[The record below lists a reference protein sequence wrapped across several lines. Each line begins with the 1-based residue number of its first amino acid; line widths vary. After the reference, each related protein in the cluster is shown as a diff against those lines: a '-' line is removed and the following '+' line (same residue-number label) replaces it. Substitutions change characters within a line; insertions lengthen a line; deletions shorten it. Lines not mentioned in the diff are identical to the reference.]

1 MQMTGNGVERDTLKV
16 FQAAVPQG
24 YLRNRRGFEA
34 ERRMRFE
41 PKDSRPDRVENEQRS
56 GLRIDGHAH
65 RIEKTEVSSVHP
77 PERLGT
83 GDAIV
88 TRDRE
93 NDSLNMGTYR
103 VMVHDRDHIFVYIS
117 PSKDGRIHR
126 DKWFAK
132 NEPMPVVAI
141 FGADPLLH
149 MVASWGLPHGQF
161 EMEFAG
167 GIKGEPIRVIK
178 GPVTGLPIPADAE
191 IVVEGFVMPDER
203 KPEGPFGEWTG
214 YYGSGAREEPVVQV
228 KALYHRNDPVILGSP
243 PVKPPSGKVY
253 MQSILRSAA
262 IYEQLDGAV
271 IPGVKGVWFH
281 EVGGGHML
289 NVISIQQLY
298 PGHAKQAA
306 SILCQSRAGAY
317 MGRYVIVVDEDI
329 NPRDLEDVMWAV
341 CTRSDPAQD
350 IDIIHRCLS
359 GPLDPLISPE
369 KKERRDF
376 VTSRAIIDA
385 TRPFEWR
392 SEFPRVS
399 ESSPE
404 LKEKVLAAHRGGIKI
419 VILPKDN
426 EKDLKDI
433 PSSVL
438 KDVKMILVD
447 TMDEV
452 LDIVLEEPV
461 RKKDREE
468 FMKSQRP
475 PQIKEGDRPGV
486 H

>member
-1 MQMTGNGVERDTLKV
+1 MHYRDLRTWLRQVEEMGELKTIKGANWDLEIGVLAEHVMRANQQPAVIFDQIVDYPAGYRILVNESGSRKRAALTLGLSTDLDEPGLINAWREKRRSLRP
-16 FQAAVPQG
+16 VPPQYVEDG
-24 YLRNRRGFEA
+24 PILENVL
-34 ERRMRFE
+34 
-41 PKDSRPDRVENEQRS
+41 KDGD
-56 GLRIDGHAH
+56 IDMWKFPTPRWHEHDGG
-65 RIEKTEVSSVHP
+65 RY
-77 PERLGT
+77 LGT
-83 GDAIV
+83 GDAII

-93 NDSLNMGTYR
+93 NGSLNMGTYR
-103 VMVHDRDHIFVYIS
+103 VMVHDRGHIFIYIS
-117 PSKDGRIHR
+117 PSKDGLIHR

-141 FGADPLLH
+141 FGSDPLLH

-262 IYEQLDGAV
+262 IYEQLDGAG

-369 KKERRDF
+369 KRERRDF

-404 LKEKVLAAHRGGIKI
+404 LKEKVLAKWH
-419 VILPKDN
+419 
-426 EKDLKDI
+426 
-433 PSSVL
+433 
-438 KDVKMILVD
+438 
-447 TMDEV
+447 
-452 LDIVLEEPV
+452 
-461 RKKDREE
+461 
-468 FMKSQRP
+468 SQL
-475 PQIKEGDRPGV
+475 
-486 H
+486 

>member
-1 MQMTGNGVERDTLKV
+1 MHYRDLRTWLRQVEEMGELKTIKGANWDLEIGVLAEHVMRANQQPAVVFDQIVDYPAGYRILVNESGSRKRAALTLGLSTELDEPGLINAWREKRRSLRPIP
-16 FQAAVPQG
+16 PQYVEEG
-24 YLRNRRGFEA
+24 PILENVL
-34 ERRMRFE
+34 
-41 PKDSRPDRVENEQRS
+41 KDGD
-56 GLRIDGHAH
+56 IDMWKFPTPRWHEHDGG
-65 RIEKTEVSSVHP
+65 RY
-77 PERLGT
+77 LGT
-83 GDAIV
+83 GDAII

-103 VMVHDRDHIFVYIS
+103 VMVHDRGHIFVYIS

-141 FGADPLLH
+141 FGSDPLLH

-191 IVVEGFVMPDER
+191 IVVEGFVMQDER

-214 YYGSGAREEPVVQV
+214 YYGSGSREEPVVQV

-262 IYEQLDGAV
+262 IYEQLEAAG

-306 SILCQSRAGAY
+306 SIVCQSRGGAY

-350 IDIIHRCLS
+350 IDIIRRCLS
-359 GPLDPLISPE
+359 GPLDPVISPE
-369 KKERRDF
+369 RKKNRDF
-376 VTSRAIIDA
+376 GTSRAIIDA

-392 SEFPRVS
+392 NEFPRVS

-404 LKEKVLAAHRGGIKI
+404 LKEKVLAKWQ
-419 VILPKDN
+419 
-426 EKDLKDI
+426 
-433 PSSVL
+433 
-438 KDVKMILVD
+438 
-447 TMDEV
+447 
-452 LDIVLEEPV
+452 
-461 RKKDREE
+461 
-468 FMKSQRP
+468 SQL
-475 PQIKEGDRPGV
+475 
-486 H
+486 

>member
-1 MQMTGNGVERDTLKV
+1 MHYRDLRTWLRQVEEMGELKTIKGANWDLEIGVLAEHIMRANQQPAVIFDQIVDYPAGYRILVNESGSRKRAALTLGLSTDLDEPGLINAWREKRRSLRP
-16 FQAAVPQG
+16 VPPQYVEDG
-24 YLRNRRGFEA
+24 PILENVL
-34 ERRMRFE
+34 
-41 PKDSRPDRVENEQRS
+41 KDGD
-56 GLRIDGHAH
+56 IDMWKFPTPRWHEHDGG
-65 RIEKTEVSSVHP
+65 RY
-77 PERLGT
+77 LGT
-83 GDAIV
+83 GDAII

-93 NDSLNMGTYR
+93 NGSLNMGTYR
-103 VMVHDRDHIFVYIS
+103 VMVHDRGHIFIYIS

-141 FGADPLLH
+141 FGSDPLLH

-191 IVVEGFVMPDER
+191 IVVEGFVMQDER

-262 IYEQLDGAV
+262 IYEQLEAAG

-369 KKERRDF
+369 KRERRDF

-404 LKEKVLAAHRGGIKI
+404 LKEKVLAKWH
-419 VILPKDN
+419 
-426 EKDLKDI
+426 
-433 PSSVL
+433 
-438 KDVKMILVD
+438 
-447 TMDEV
+447 
-452 LDIVLEEPV
+452 
-461 RKKDREE
+461 
-468 FMKSQRP
+468 SQL
-475 PQIKEGDRPGV
+475 
-486 H
+486 

>member
-1 MQMTGNGVERDTLKV
+1 
-16 FQAAVPQG
+16 
-24 YLRNRRGFEA
+24 
-34 ERRMRFE
+34 
-41 PKDSRPDRVENEQRS
+41 
-56 GLRIDGHAH
+56 
-65 RIEKTEVSSVHP
+65 
-77 PERLGT
+77 
-83 GDAIV
+83 
-88 TRDRE
+88 
-93 NDSLNMGTYR
+93 
-103 VMVHDRDHIFVYIS
+103 
-117 PSKDGRIHR
+117 
-126 DKWFAK
+126 
-132 NEPMPVVAI
+132 
-141 FGADPLLH
+141 

-214 YYGSGAREEPVVQV
+214 YYGSGAREEPVVKV

-262 IYEQLDGAV
+262 IYEQLEGAG

-306 SILCQSRAGAY
+306 SIVCQSRGGAY

-350 IDIIHRCLS
+350 IDIIRHCLS
-359 GPLDPLISPE
+359 GPLDPMISPE
-369 KKERRDF
+369 KRKRRDF
-376 VTSRAIIDA
+376 GTSRAIIDA
-385 TRPFEWR
+385 TRPYEWR
-392 SEFPRVS
+392 SEFPRVA

-404 LKEKVLAAHRGGIKI
+404 LKEKVLAKWQ
-419 VILPKDN
+419 
-426 EKDLKDI
+426 
-433 PSSVL
+433 
-438 KDVKMILVD
+438 
-447 TMDEV
+447 
-452 LDIVLEEPV
+452 
-461 RKKDREE
+461 
-468 FMKSQRP
+468 SQL
-475 PQIKEGDRPGV
+475 
-486 H
+486 